1 MGNEMKEWLISLR
14 NDFHMHPELSME
26 ETETTRRICEV
37 LKNYDVEIST
47 FDDMTGVVGIVQ
59 GGKRGGNGRT
69 LALRADIDALPVQ
82 EQRERKHGSVI
93 NGVMHAC
100 GHDANTVIMLG
111 VARKIHESE
120 LMKKIDGTVKFIF
133 QPAEEKLRGARAMI
147 AKGVLENPAVDWII
161 AGHMD
166 PNLPVGTVG
175 VFSHIGHA
183 SSDPFELVITGRG
196 THGASPQKGI
206 NPISAGGYFVTA
218 VETIMSRCINPA
230 DSAVI
235 SIGTFHA
242 GKAGNVIPDHAVL
255 KGSVRTHDEVV
266 RKKILSAV
274 EDLVEGIDVIFGT
287 TSRLEIKPGAPLGVN
302 DRDVCKFLHDASVA
316 VLSEEKV
323 RTLPFHMG
331 SEDFYYFTEDIP
343 GAIMRLG
350 CADTE
355 SGIIAPLHSPRFDI
369 HGDVLQIGTDIFFKA
384 VENFFDVR

>member
-1 MGNEMKEWLISLR
+1 MKKWLVSLR
-14 NDFHMHPELSME
+14 NDFHRHPELSME
-26 ETETTRRICEV
+26 ETRTTGRICEV

-47 FDDMTGVVGIVQ
+47 FDDMTGVVGIVC
-59 GGKRGGNGRT
+59 GKKTEGRGRT

-82 EQRERKHGSVI
+82 EYGDRKYRSVVD
-93 NGVMHAC
+93 GVMHAC

-111 VARKIHESE
+111 VVRKIHESGLIE
-120 LMKKIDGTVKFIF
+120 KINGTVKFIF
-133 QPAEEKLRGARAMI
+133 QPAEEKLAGAKAMI
-147 AKGVLENPAVDWII
+147 AKGVLENPHVDWIV

-206 NPISAGGYFVTA
+206 NPISAGGYFITA
-218 VETIMSRCINPA
+218 LETILSRCINPA

-242 GKAGNVIPDHAVL
+242 GNAGNVIPDHAVL
-255 KGSVRTHDEVV
+255 KGSIRTHDESV
-266 RKKILSAV
+266 RKKLLAAV
-274 EDLVEGIDVIFGT
+274 EDLVKGVDTIFGT
-287 TSRLEIKPGAPLGVN
+287 TSKLEVKPGAPLGVN
-302 DRDVCKFLHDASVA
+302 DRGVCKFLHDASVS

-331 SEDFYYFTEDIP
+331 SEDFYYFTEIIP

-350 CADTE
+350 CADME

>member
-1 MGNEMKEWLISLR
+1 MKEWLISLR

-26 ETETTRRICEV
+26 EKETTRRICKV
-37 LKNYDVEIST
+37 LKKYDVEIRT
-47 FDDMTGVVGIVQ
+47 FDDMTGVVGVVR
-59 GGKRGGNGRT
+59 GGKKEGGGGRT

-82 EQRERKHGSVI
+82 EQGDRVHGSVI
-93 NGVMHAC
+93 DGVMHAC

-111 VARKIHESE
+111 VARKIAESG
-120 LMKKIDGTVKFIF
+120 LMKTINGAVKFIF
-133 QPAEEKLRGARAMI
+133 QPAEEKLSGARAMI
-147 AKGVLENPAVDWII
+147 ARGVLKNPDVDWIV

-166 PNLPVGTVG
+166 PNLSVGSVG

-218 VETIMSRCINPA
+218 LETILSRCVNPA

-255 KGSVRTHDEVV
+255 KGSVRTHDEGV
-266 RKKILSAV
+266 RKKILAAV
-274 EDLVEGIDVIFGT
+274 EDLVKGIDAIFGT
-287 TSRLEIKPGAPLGVN
+287 ASRLEIRPGAPLGVN
-302 DRDVCKFLHDASVA
+302 DRDVSRFLHDASVA
-316 VLSEEKV
+316 VLSKERV
-323 RTLPFHMG
+323 RILPFHMG
-331 SEDFYYFTEDIP
+331 SEDFYFFTEHIP

-355 SGIIAPLHSPRFDI
+355 SGITAPLHSPRFDI
-369 HGDVLQIGTDIFFKA
+369 HGDVLQIGCDIFFKA
-384 VENFFDVR
+384 VENFFDVH